1 MEETK
6 LEVGPLLELGTYG
19 KVGRDPRGRTVG
31 VVFLA
36 FDAAGSLAPTA
47 GDAAASAGWFA
58 LTRPPQMAFD
68 HKDILEDARHRLREL
83 GADPRCLLALL
94 PRRVTM
100 AQVHGLCQ
108 GAAGK
113 ALDRAG
119 LRRRLLRDGALA
131 AVGGRKAP
139 LYRVRKS
146 R

>member
-1 MEETK
+1 
-6 LEVGPLLELGTYG
+6 
-19 KVGRDPRGRTVG
+19 

-36 FDAAGSLAPTA
+36 FDAAGALEPTA
-47 GDAAASAGWFA
+47 GDDAASAGWFA
-58 LTRPPQMAFD
+58 LGRPPQMAFD
-68 HKDILEDARHRLREL
+68 HEDILIDTRHRLREL
-83 GADPRCLLALL
+83 GADPGRLLALL

-113 ALDRAG
+113 TLDRAG
-119 LRRRLLRDGALA
+119 LRRRLLRDGTLVA
-131 AVGGRKAP
+131 ANGRKVP